1 MTDDLAG
8 LWAEDDRVRRE
19 CNLARGALP
28 DEENDVVLNT
38 RDRRNE
44 AGGVREVMEELNWDE
59 GVGARGKGGIMLTS
73 PRLQSRA
80 KYVYLYL

>member
-1 MTDDLAG
+1 VADDLAG

-19 CNLARGALP
+19 GNLARGALP
-28 DEENDVVLNT
+28 DEENDVVLNS

-59 GVGARGKGGIMLTS
+59 GVGARGKKGLG
-73 PRLQSRA
+73 
-80 KYVYLYL
+80 